1 MSKSIFKNFLLINIL
16 SCTFIYGQ
24 IKSVELALSNNNV
37 NTVLKSSNGLLWVG
51 TQEGLNVFYDNDRNT
66 FFSNIE
72 DSSSI
77 LNSDIQKLSNG
88 INEELIVLSKDG
100 LSIFDSSN
108 FLFFQ
113 LPLESEPTD
122 IFLNTHNKTFWV
134 TTKQSG
140 IYVLDENLKI
150 TNHFEFDPLN
160 PLSLSTSNFDQLS
173 GSEFYFDEKS
183 RKTFIAT
190 QNGLNVYNEEL
201 NAFKRFFKG
210 KKTTFTTNQIV
221 AILPKVEDK
230 IGIITQNEFVNFY
243 PDENRFENIRSFKNI
258 IESALIFTNDILL
271 FKTIKEDF
279 LLTKEKSNNEYS
291 IKQLK
296 NNNFKYDQFIRV
308 KEHLYLWKN
317 KGNEILKTDLLLNSL
332 TTYTLSS
339 EINTVTYSKFDEQ
352 LYISSNSGV
361 SLLSEKTPLV
371 YDVESDGGALYFSK
385 LNEQY
390 IEFQKNSI
398 EMGRFNKNKRNT
410 IFNRKYNQN
419 FSDFVFEILEGNVL
433 LGGEELLLFDTQKK
447 QLMKFPNLKPY
458 LEKGAIN
465 NIKVIEDDVYC
476 SLENGVLKIKVAFL
490 SGNGE
495 KINDE
500 NITFYEYN
508 ELLNPNA
515 PRNFNDIE
523 KIGDKFYV
531 TDNQR
536 GLILYDK
543 NLLGYE
549 KSFAFNGDSSNS
561 LASSTPTKLFFDEDK
576 GVLYIGTIGSGL
588 FKYNIDSK
596 RFSKIDISNGLLSN
610 NIFDFLKVDSRLF
623 IQTGSGINYT
633 EDDTIKNINNEDGL
647 TISSFHRESMHQFEN
662 TVVLTGND
670 KMQTFEIGDLNQN
683 QKEFRISVLNIIGL
697 DDANTERILPIS
709 MNNTVDFDYKTNTL
723 IFDLFS
729 NNNFKSDQVK
739 YYFKRGENEPVVSNG
754 YNNKIQLSSFSYYTN
769 NLEIYA
775 INADGQK
782 STNTLTFSINNA
794 PPWWLRIE
802 TIVVY
807 FILSIILIYSL
818 VKIREA
824 QTKKRL
830 EGERKSK
837 ELEEARKLQNSLLPK
852 TNPTIE
858 GYQISTYLKSAT
870 EIGGDYY
877 DFFYKKGEY
886 FYAICGD
893 ATGHGVISGI
903 MVSVTKAGLNGIA
916 MGTPSKILQQL
927 NRIVKRVNF
936 GRLRMSLSVA
946 KLNKNSIELSSA
958 AMPPTYYYNAK
969 AKIVEEVLVPNLPL
983 GGIETEE
990 FDSITK
996 EFNSDDV
1003 IVMISD
1009 GLPELPNPQDELLDY
1024 PKVEDCVKANA
1035 HKDAESIKDAL
1046 VELSDNWADG
1056 VMNPDDITIVVVKK
1070 AS

>member
-1 MSKSIFKNFLLINIL
+1 M
-16 SCTFIYGQ
+16 
-24 IKSVELALSNNNV
+24 
-37 NTVLKSSNGLLWVG
+37 
-51 TQEGLNVFYDNDRNT
+51 
-66 FFSNIE
+66 
-72 DSSSI
+72 
-77 LNSDIQKLSNG
+77 
-88 INEELIVLSKDG
+88 
-100 LSIFDSSN
+100 
-108 FLFFQ
+108 
-113 LPLESEPTD
+113 
-122 IFLNTHNKTFWV
+122 
-134 TTKQSG
+134 
-140 IYVLDENLKI
+140 
-150 TNHFEFDPLN
+150 
-160 PLSLSTSNFDQLS
+160 
-173 GSEFYFDEKS
+173 
-183 RKTFIAT
+183 
-190 QNGLNVYNEEL
+190 
-201 NAFKRFFKG
+201 
-210 KKTTFTTNQIV
+210 
-221 AILPKVEDK
+221 
-230 IGIITQNEFVNFY
+230 
-243 PDENRFENIRSFKNI
+243 
-258 IESALIFTNDILL
+258 
-271 FKTIKEDF
+271 
-279 LLTKEKSNNEYS
+279 
-291 IKQLK
+291 
-296 NNNFKYDQFIRV
+296 
-308 KEHLYLWKN
+308 
-317 KGNEILKTDLLLNSL
+317 
-332 TTYTLSS
+332 
-339 EINTVTYSKFDEQ
+339 
-352 LYISSNSGV
+352 
-361 SLLSEKTPLV
+361 
-371 YDVESDGGALYFSK
+371 
-385 LNEQY
+385 
-390 IEFQKNSI
+390 
-398 EMGRFNKNKRNT
+398 
-410 IFNRKYNQN
+410 
-419 FSDFVFEILEGNVL
+419 
-433 LGGEELLLFDTQKK
+433 
-447 QLMKFPNLKPY
+447 
-458 LEKGAIN
+458 
-465 NIKVIEDDVYC
+465 
-476 SLENGVLKIKVAFL
+476 
-490 SGNGE
+490 
-495 KINDE
+495 
-500 NITFYEYN
+500 
-508 ELLNPNA
+508 
-515 PRNFNDIE
+515 
-523 KIGDKFYV
+523 

-549 KSFAFNGDSSNS
+549 KSFAFNGDSTNS

-588 FKYNIDSK
+588 FKYNLDSK

-623 IQTGSGINYT
+623 IQTGSGINYI

-647 TISSFHRESMHQFEN
+647 TISSFHKESMHQFEN

-670 KMQTFEIGDLNQN
+670 KTQTFEIGDLDQN

-709 MNNTVDFDYKTNTL
+709 INNTVDFDYKTNTL

-739 YYFKRGENEPVVSNG
+739 YYFKRVENEEVVSNG

-769 NLEIYA
+769 NLELYA

-782 STNTLTFSINNA
+782 SANTLTFSINNA

-807 FILSIILIYSL
+807 FILSIVLIYSL

-837 ELEEARKLQNSLLPK
+837 ELEEARELQNSLLPK

-946 KLNKNSIELSSA
+946 KLNKNSVELSSA

-996 EFNSDDV
+996 DFNSGDV

-1046 VELSDNWADG
+1046 VELSDTWADG